1 MNVSDYKNN
10 ATVFLSLTSL
20 SVIEFDYLL
29 LHFSSQWEK
38 YYKYHTLEGKK
49 RLIISYKEHQ
59 NSVLLGAEQKLF
71 FLLVYMKT
79 NSLQTFQG
87 ASFGISQAKVSKI
100 YRSLLG
106 VLDVTLKKMNL
117 SPCRNGED
125 LKQALANHKHKVFW
139 YDGTETPIQ
148 RNDDQ
153 AAQEEEFSGK
163 KRGHRQKNLVLFV
176 VFQLIVY
183 LSPTEEGSIHDKTIA
198 DTYPIYLPENS
209 ILKQDLGFVG
219 HCPVGVLIEQP
230 FKKPK
235 NQELPFGKKIYNKI
249 FSSTRIISE
258 HANSGFKRLRM
269 MKDILRIHSF
279 EIRDKL
285 RVVACALHNL
295 RVQAIDPSRLY
306 QDSLR
311 ACTYINQFSE

>member
-1 MNVSDYKNN
+1 M
-10 ATVFLSLTSL
+10 
-20 SVIEFDYLL
+20 IEFDYLL
-29 LHFSSQWEK
+29 DHFYPQWEK

-49 RLIISYKEHQ
+49 RLIVPYKEHQ
-59 NSVLLGAEQKLF
+59 NSVLLGTEQKLF
-71 FLLVYMKT
+71 FLLVYMKNNT
-79 NSLQTFQG
+79 LQTFQG

-106 VLDVTLKKMNL
+106 VLDITLKKMGL

-125 LKQALANHKHKVFW
+125 LKHGLAKHKHKVFW

-153 AAQEEEFSGK
+153 EAQKEEFSGK
-163 KRGHRQKNLVLFV
+163 KRGHRQKNLVLCD
-176 VFQLIVY
+176 VFQEIVY

-198 DTYPIYLPENS
+198 DTYPIYLPEGS
-209 ILKQDLGFVG
+209 VLKQDLGFVG
-219 HCPVGVLIEQP
+219 HNPEGVGVEQP

-235 NQELPFGKKIYNKI
+235 NQELSFGKKIYNKI

-295 RVQAIDPSRLY
+295 RVKAVDPSRLY
-306 QDSLR
+306 QDSAR
-311 ACTYINQFSE
+311 ACAYINQFSE